1 MTHSNA
7 ILKLASGVLLTLTCT
22 GPAAAHVVL
31 EAPQAPAGSYYKAA
45 FLVGHGCAGSATTS
59 VRVRIPAG
67 VVSVRPQPKPG
78 WKITLVKEK
87 LDPPL
92 DNGHG
97 GLITE
102 TVREVAWT
110 GGPLPDEYF
119 DIFAMSTRLPDHGEV
134 LYFPVV
140 QQCQKG
146 VNRWIEVPSAGKSLR
161 ELKQPAA
168 ELKLLPRAR

>member
-1 MTHSNA
+1 MTFMLMKQSCIA
-7 ILKLASGVLLTLTCT
+7 VVLAAVSI
-22 GPAAAHVVL
+22 PAVAHVVL
-31 EAPQAPAGSYYKAA
+31 ETREAPAGSYYKAT
-45 FLVGHGCAGSATTS
+45 FMVGHGCGSSATTS
-59 VRVRIPAG
+59 VRVRIPDG

-87 LDPPL
+87 LNPPL

-102 TVREVAWT
+102 TVREVTWT

-119 DIFAMSTRLPDHGEV
+119 DTFVMNTRLPEQSQV

-146 VNRWIEVPSAGKSLR
+146 VNRWIETPSAGKSLHD
-161 ELKQPAA
+161 LKQPAA
-168 ELKLLPRAR
+168 ELKLLPKAR